1 MKDGTKKMFGD
12 NPKESNTIARIVN
25 KQHSNRIKSLL
36 NEPNVKE
43 SVVFGGSIHD
53 DDLYVIN
60 TLFSYLLECSFNPS
74 FTFMDHQFSV

>member
-1 MKDGTKKMFGD
+1 MKEGIKKMFGD

-36 NEPNVKE
+36 SEPNVKE
-43 SVVFGGSIHD
+43 SVVFGGSMQD

-60 TLFSYLLECSFNPS
+60 TLFSYFLECLHYIHGSS
-74 FTFMDHQFSV
+74 I